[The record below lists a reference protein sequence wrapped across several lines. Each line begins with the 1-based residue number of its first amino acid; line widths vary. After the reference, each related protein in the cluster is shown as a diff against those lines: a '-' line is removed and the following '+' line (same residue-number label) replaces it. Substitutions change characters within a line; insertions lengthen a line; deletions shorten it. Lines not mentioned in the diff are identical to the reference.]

1 MYACIVHVCIVYL
14 MRVPAIRSGRT
25 DGGILQIRCNVIKN
39 EINIGMRVRMKMK
52 MAR

>member
-1 MYACIVHVCIVYL
+1 MGAPENTIVHRLPLTVQCDETPDLY
-14 MRVPAIRSGRT
+14 
-25 DGGILQIRCNVIKN
+25 VIKN